1 MKAILVIDM
10 TDECPNCYLCEQR
23 NVYCLPVKRYVDDF
37 ENGKPS
43 WCPLRPLPQLKNI
56 SDRKITYEELRERI
70 GWNTCLDEITG
81 ETE

>member
-1 MKAILVIDM
+1 MKAILVVDM
-10 TDECPNCYLCEQR
+10 SDGCPECPLCENR

-43 WCPLRPLPQLKNI
+43 WCPLKPMPKAKRLDTKDLFVNTEN
-56 SDRKITYEELRERI
+56 R
-70 GWNTCLDEITG
+70 GWNDCLAQIMG